1 MTIFLF
7 VIFSIF
13 IVMKKIVKLTEDDL
27 TKIVKRVIQ
36 EETQLTESKKLKTL
50 ALGLGLTVGV
60 MLPSCSSG
68 KYSEDDINKQAMIFM
83 KKLNEIDEI
92 TPEDLT
98 LSFMETVK
106 NNEGFKDWDENMV
119 NRQISAFYRIDSEKH
134 LKLCAEMIAYQ
145 LKKCGEDKKVKVQ
158 VGEYVD
164 KLKGGKLDQIDSLI
178 LKSFEEGVESL
189 QKQSEYESRSGLFY

>member
-13 IVMKKIVKLTEDDL
+13 IVMKKIVKLTEADL
-27 TKIVKRVIQ
+27 TRIVKLVIQ
-36 EETQLTESKKLKTL
+36 EETQLRESKKLKTL
-50 ALGLGLTVGV
+50 TLGLGLTVGI

-68 KYSEDDINKQAMIFM
+68 KYSEDDTNKQVMIFM

-98 LSFMETVK
+98 NSFLEKTQTMDVFK
-106 NNEGFKDWDENMV
+106 NYTSEMINS
-119 NRQISAFYRIDSEKH
+119 QIAAFYRDDSEKH

-158 VGEYVD
+158 VGEYVN

-189 QKQSEYESRSGLFY
+189 QKQSEYESSSLY

>member
-1 MTIFLF
+1 
-7 VIFSIF
+7 
-13 IVMKKIVKLTEDDL
+13 MKKIVKLTEADL
-27 TKIVKRVIQ
+27 TRIVKLVIQ
-36 EETQLTESKKLKTL
+36 EETQLRESKKLKTL
-50 ALGLGLTVGV
+50 TLGLGLTVGI

-68 KYSEDDINKQAMIFM
+68 KYSEDDTNKQVMIFM

-98 LSFMETVK
+98 NSFLEKTQTMDVFK
-106 NNEGFKDWDENMV
+106 NYTSEMINS
-119 NRQISAFYRIDSEKH
+119 QIATFYRADSEKH
-134 LKLCAEMIAYQ
+134 IKLCAEMIAYQ

-158 VGEYVD
+158 VGEYVN

-189 QKQSEYESRSGLFY
+189 QKQSEYESSSLY